1 MKIILDNRQDD
12 KEISEV
18 LLKKI
23 EKVIV
28 ACLEHEDYSDDY
40 EVSLSFVKN
49 DEIKDLNRDFRNIDK
64 VTDVLSFPM
73 LSDEDFDIEYE
84 EYSLGDIVISV
95 DRAEQQAIEYGHSFE
110 REICFLVCHSM
121 FHLLGY
127 DHMQEDEAE
136 EMHAKEN
143 YVLDSLGITRG
154 QKYEQERR

>member
-23 EKVIV
+23 ERVIV

-40 EVSLSFVKN
+40 EVSLSFVTN

-127 DHMQEDEAE
+127 DHMQEDEAK

>member
-12 KEISEV
+12 KEISED

-28 ACLEHEDYSDDY
+28 ACLEYEDYSDDY
-40 EVSLSFVKN
+40 EVSLSFVTN
-49 DEIKDLNRDFRNIDK
+49 DEIKNLNRDFRNIDK

-73 LSDEDFDIEYE
+73 LSDDDFEIEYE

-95 DRAEQQAIEYGHSFE
+95 DRAEQQAIEYDHSFE

-127 DHMQEDEAE
+127 DHMQEDKAE
-136 EMHAKEN
+136 EMHTKEKN
-143 YVLDSLGITRG
+143 VLDSLGITRG
-154 QKYEQERR
+154 QKYEQERK

>member
-40 EVSLSFVKN
+40 EVSLSFVTN

-127 DHMQEDEAE
+127 DHMQEDEAK

>member
-12 KEISEV
+12 KEISED

-28 ACLEHEDYSDDY
+28 ACLEYEDYSDDY
-40 EVSLSFVKN
+40 EVSLSFVTN
-49 DEIKDLNRDFRNIDK
+49 DEIKNLNRDFRNIDK

-73 LSDEDFDIEYE
+73 LSDDDFEIEYE

-95 DRAEQQAIEYGHSFE
+95 DRAEQQAIEYDHSFE

-127 DHMQEDEAE
+127 DHMHEDEAE
-136 EMHAKEN
+136 EMHTKEKN
-143 YVLDSLGITRG
+143 VLDSLGITRG
-154 QKYEQERR
+154 QKYEQERK

>member
-12 KEISEV
+12 KEISED

-28 ACLEHEDYSDDY
+28 ACLEYEDYSDDY
-40 EVSLSFVKN
+40 EVSLSFVTN
-49 DEIKDLNRDFRNIDK
+49 DEIKNLNRDFRNIDK

-73 LSDEDFDIEYE
+73 LSDDDFEIEYE

-95 DRAEQQAIEYGHSFE
+95 DRAEQQAIEYDHSFE

-136 EMHAKEN
+136 EMHTKEKN
-143 YVLDSLGITRG
+143 VLDSLGITRG
-154 QKYEQERR
+154 QKYEQERK